1 MPPGIARQVGPV
13 TRNDICFGKLF
24 ASRSIPSPNDP
35 ITVDTILLVD
45 DDRKTLRPLRIILEG
60 EGFRVLTA
68 LSGDAAV
75 SITEADRPDL
85 IVTDWMMPGMD
96 GVALCRR
103 LKADQATAAI
113 PVVMLSAAQPQQPP
127 PGERLWDVLLRKPT
141 PIARLIEVVGNLLDA
156 HR

>member
-1 MPPGIARQVGPV
+1 MRHSSF
-13 TRNDICFGKLF
+13 RS
-24 ASRSIPSPNDP
+24 ASALV
-35 ITVDTILLVD
+35 TVDTILLVD
-45 DDRKTLRPLRIILEG
+45 DDRKTLRPLRILLEG
-60 EGFRVLTA
+60 EGYRVLTA

-103 LKADQATAAI
+103 LKADKATAAI
-113 PVVMLSAAQPQQPP
+113 PVVMLSAAQPPL

-141 PIARLIEVVGNLLDA
+141 PIARLIEVVSSLLEA